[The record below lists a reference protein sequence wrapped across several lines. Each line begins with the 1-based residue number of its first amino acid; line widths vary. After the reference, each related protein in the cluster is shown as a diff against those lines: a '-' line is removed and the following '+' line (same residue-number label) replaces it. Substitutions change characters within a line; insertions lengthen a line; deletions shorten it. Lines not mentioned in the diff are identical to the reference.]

1 MTKESDCSCDC
12 KNVVVKHKHHGHGG
26 NSDAIYGLGVIGA
39 IYYFLEHAQGLS
51 EILWGIGKA
60 IFWPAI
66 LMYKLLTF
74 LKI

>member
-1 MTKESDCSCDC
+1 MTKENDCSCDC
-12 KNVVVKHKHHGHGG
+12 KNIVVKHKHHGHG

-39 IYYFLEHAQGLS
+39 LFYFLEHVTTFP
-51 EILWGIGKA
+51 EILMGIGKA
-60 IFWPAI
+60 IVWPAI